1 MGGKAKRMELDG
13 VLTPHGIFTAA
24 RRILTGP
31 HGSEAMVK
39 GNHGGEASFST
50 VAMEHNRERWREG
63 EREREREN
71 EKD

>member
-1 MGGKAKRMELDG
+1 MELDG

-24 RRILTGP
+24 RGILTGP
-31 HGSEAMVK
+31 HGGKAMVRV
-39 GNHGGEASFST
+39 NHGGEASFSMA
-50 VAMEHNRERWREG
+50 AMEHNRERWREG